1 MEHNKMIIAIIRG
14 DDRYDT
20 VSELNKNGYY
30 VTVLSTTGGF
40 LRQKST
46 TLLICTDENKVD
58 QVMEILKRVA
68 GKRMEPIYHAAYAC
82 SDYCMTP
89 PAVVTA
95 PIAAEQEV
103 GGVVTIVMDVQR
115 MEKF

>member
-1 MEHNKMIIAIIRG
+1 MEHNKMILAIVRG
-14 DDRYDT
+14 GDRYDT
-20 VSELNKNGYY
+20 VSELNKNGFY

-46 TLLICTDENKVD
+46 TLLICTDENKID
-58 QVMEILKRVA
+58 QVMDILKKVA
-68 GKRMEPIYHAAYAC
+68 GKRMEPVYHAAYAC
-82 SDYCMTP
+82 SDYCMMPSAVMTP
-89 PAVVTA
+89 P
-95 PIAAEQEV
+95 IATEQEV